1 MPEKGIQVDFEPVG
15 RRVQIEA
22 GTDLLE
28 AARQAGVQLSSVCGG
43 IGVCDSCRVR
53 VMSGKV
59 SPLSLEEEA
68 GLSATD
74 LEGGYRLACQT
85 IPFEDVKVHIPAES
99 LAAPQRLQVE
109 GQAGGQVPVEPALS
123 AWELALDPPS
133 LEDLRSDSTRLADYF
148 SAQGAPV
155 RVGVEVWKKLP
166 QVLRACGWKARLAL
180 RTDAQGSREAAGAL
194 APGNPI
200 YGFAV
205 DVGSTKLAAY
215 LVDLESGKTVASQ
228 GAMNPQIA
236 YGEDVV
242 SRIAYANVSQAQADV
257 LREKLVEAL
266 NGLLEEVCRAAG
278 AATEQVVDAVLVGN
292 TAMHHLMLGLP
303 ARSLGEAP
311 YVPVVSAAMDVQ
323 AQEFGL
329 QLSAGA
335 HVYIPPNIAGYVGA
349 DHVAMVLASEMWAS
363 DQPVLALD
371 IGTNT
376 EIALAYGERLLCCS
390 TASGPVFEG
399 AHIQDGMRAAPGAIE
414 RVRWLEGKLHIQTI
428 DNLPAVGICG
438 SGILDAVA
446 ALLSTGAIEAS
457 GKLKRDH
464 PLVDRDGRE
473 PGVVL
478 ATSIAS
484 GHGREVRVTRRDIHE
499 IQLAKGAIRAGVEL
513 LLREAGL
520 AADDLDQIVVAGAF
534 GTYLDIPSAIQVGM
548 FPDLPVDRIHQVGN
562 AAGVG
567 ARQMI
572 VSAQRRKQAEEIARR
587 MEYIELTTHPGFTP
601 EFIQQMYF

>member
-1 MPEKGIQVDFEPVG
+1 MIKQSRAAQPSEILDRCPPQNLDAERQVLG
-15 RRVQIEA
+15 SI
-22 GTDLLE
+22 LLDPS
-28 AARQAGVQLSSVCGG
+28 R
-43 IGVCDSCRVR
+43 ID
-53 VMSGKV
+53 
-59 SPLSLEEEA
+59 
-68 GLSATD
+68 D
-74 LEGGYRLACQT
+74 LEWLRPEDFYADAHSRLYRAMQAMTDSGRKLDASLLLDYLQRGGELEQIGGHAYLAEIVQ
-85 IPFEDVKVHIPAES
+85 S
-99 LAAPQRLQVE
+99 
-109 GQAGGQVPVEPALS
+109 VPV
-123 AWELALDPPS
+123 
-133 LEDLRSDSTRLADYF
+133 
-148 SAQGAPV
+148 
-155 RVGVEVWKKLP
+155 
-166 QVLRACGWKARLAL
+166 
-180 RTDAQGSREAAGAL
+180 AAH
-194 APGNPI
+194 
-200 YGFAV
+200 AV
-205 DVGSTKLAAY
+205 H
-215 LVDLESGKTVASQ
+215 
-228 GAMNPQIA
+228 
-236 YGEDVV
+236 
-242 SRIAYANVSQAQADV
+242 YA
-257 LREKLVEAL
+257 
-266 NGLLEEVCRAAG
+266 
-278 AATEQVVDAVLVGN
+278 EQVVDAVLVGN

-478 ATSIAS
+478 ATSSAS